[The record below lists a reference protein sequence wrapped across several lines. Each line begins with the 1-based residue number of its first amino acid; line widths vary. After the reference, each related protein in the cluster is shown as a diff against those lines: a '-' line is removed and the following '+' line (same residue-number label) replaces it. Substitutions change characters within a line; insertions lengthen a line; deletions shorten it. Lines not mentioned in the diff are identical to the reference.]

1 MAVKAL
7 CLVLLIAACS
17 QAQTTTFTEFSDFTK
32 GFFYGADQ
40 NPCIDSLCETQ
51 YVPSFLAQVEGIYF
65 NFYAAWQK
73 LYTDCQLVNLGNGI
87 ETLETSAG
95 LEAAAFRVLYNIG
108 RLVMSYDLVEAG
120 CTANYTFCGEMTGNF
135 VSLLTGWELEGPIT
149 LKSVDEHKFDHLIE
163 GVLEGFG
170 NQDMLNIKDSI
181 AKLILV
187 TPRLQED
194 IDAIDEVFA
203 EIIKIKNEVKKGLN
217 LPTIDTQKI
226 AINVM
231 LHMSD
236 FTNGMIE
243 LEECTESKA
252 CGITLGKLIA
262 LAIN

>member
-40 NPCIDSLCETQ
+40 NPCIDSLCETT

-73 LYTDCQLVNLGNGI
+73 LYTDCQLVNLYNGI
-87 ETLETSAG
+87 MTLQTEAG
-95 LEAAAFRVLYNIG
+95 LINAFWRVFYQIG
-108 RLVMSYDLVEAG
+108 RVVVAAELTETG
-120 CTANYTFCGEMTGNF
+120 CTANYTYCGEQTGNF
-135 VSLLTGWELEGPIT
+135 VSVLTGWELEPAIT
-149 LKSVDEHKFDHLIE
+149 LKSVDEHKFDLFVE
-163 GVLEGFG
+163 GLLEGYG
-170 NQDMLNIKDSI
+170 NQDYLKIKDSI

-187 TPRLQED
+187 TPRLSED
-194 IDAIDEVFA
+194 LDAMDEVFA
-203 EIIKIKNEVKKGLN
+203 ELINIKNEVKKGLE
-217 LPTIDTQKI
+217 LPKIDTHKL
-226 AINVM
+226 AINFM
-231 LHMSD
+231 LHMSE
-236 FTNGMIE
+236 FTKGMME

-252 CGITLGKLIA
+252 CGITFGKLVA